1 MRSLYVDINSEVKLE
16 VFNIKM
22 LSLVLN
28 YSILKLSFSY
38 FFFLSGPVVPCAV
51 YRAVG
56 YIGRIFEKWCLLASL
71 K

>member
-38 FFFLSGPVVPCAV
+38 FFLSGPVVPCAV

-56 YIGRIFEKWCLLASL
+56 YIGCIFEKWCLLASL